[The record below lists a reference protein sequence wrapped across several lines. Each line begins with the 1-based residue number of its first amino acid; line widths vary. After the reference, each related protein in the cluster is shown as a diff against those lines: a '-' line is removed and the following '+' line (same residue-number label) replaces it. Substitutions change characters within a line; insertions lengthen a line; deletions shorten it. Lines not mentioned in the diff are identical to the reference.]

1 MKRAGWIGVVL
12 AVVFSGTADGQWLK
26 DKTPGIPRDKDG
38 NPLLSAPAPKL
49 PNGTPDLSGIW
60 RADPGGY
67 LDNIA
72 SDLKPGETLPWAEA
86 LFKRRSEEF
95 ATGHPTYKCMPDIG
109 PLYTF
114 GIFKVLQTPGTMAML
129 SEWGP
134 YRQILT
140 DGRELPKD
148 PNPTWMGYSVG
159 RWDGDTFVVSS
170 AGFNDQT
177 WLDYNGHPHSEA
189 LRVTERFRRKNFGEM
204 EVRITFDDSK
214 AYTRPW
220 TIAVTAR
227 LMPDTELIEY
237 VCGENE
243 KSVQRFSVTDAERQR
258 ARAKNV
264 VGREVLAKYEGAY
277 SMQAPGGRAQN
288 ANAMDWIVELV
299 GDELTMRPPAGGRQT
314 LVPESAT
321 VFYITGQRVEF
332 FLDASGSPTHFVM
345 TIVEGDMKAVRK

>member
-1 MKRAGWIGVVL
+1 MKRASATAWFVL
-12 AVVFSGTADGQWLK
+12 FVGLASAANAQWLK
-26 DKTPGIPRDKDG
+26 EKTPGIPRDKDG
-38 NPLLSAPAPKL
+38 KPQLDAPAPKL
-49 PNGTPDLSGIW
+49 PDGTPDLSGLW
-60 RADPGGY
+60 RTDPGAY

-95 ATGHPTYKCMPDIG
+95 ATNHPTYRCMPEIG

-114 GIFKVLQTPGTMAML
+114 NIFKMLQTPGTMAML
-129 SEWGP
+129 SESGP

-140 DGRELPKD
+140 DGRDLPKD

-159 RWDGDTFVVSS
+159 RWEGDTFVVSS

-177 WLDYNGHPHSEA
+177 WLDYNGHPHTDA

-204 EVRITFDDSK
+204 EVRVTFEDLK

-220 TIAVTAR
+220 TVTLTAH
-227 LMPDTELIEY
+227 LMPDTEIIEY

-243 KSVQRFSVTDAERQR
+243 KSVQRFMVTEAERQR
-258 ARAKNV
+258 ARANTV
-264 VGREVLAKYEGAY
+264 PRDVLSKYEGTY
-277 SMQAPGGRAQN
+277 VMGTPPGRMQEYV
-288 ANAMDWIVELV
+288 VELV
-299 GDELTMRPPAGGRQT
+299 GPELTARAPAGGRYT
-314 LVPESAT
+314 LVPESPT

-332 FLDASGSPTHFVM
+332 FLDAQGLPTHFVM
-345 TIVEGDMKAVRK
+345 TIVEGEMKAIRK

>member
-1 MKRAGWIGVVL
+1 MQRLIAAFFVYL
-12 AVVFSGTADGQWLK
+12 SFSASADAQWLK
-26 DKTPGIPRDKDG
+26 EKTPGIPRDKDG
-38 NPLLSAPAPKL
+38 KPQLDAPAPKL
-49 PNGTPDLSGIW
+49 PDGTPDLSGLW
-60 RADPGGY
+60 RADPGAY

-95 ATGHPTYKCMPDIG
+95 ATNHPTYRCMPEIG

-114 GIFKVLQTPGTMAML
+114 NIFKILQTPGTMAQL
-129 SEWGP
+129 SESGP

-177 WLDYNGHPHSEA
+177 WLDYNGHPHTDA

-204 EVRITFDDSK
+204 EVQITFDDPK

-220 TIAVTAR
+220 TVSLTAR
-227 LMPDTELIEY
+227 YMPDTELIEY

-243 KSVQRFSVTDAERQR
+243 KSAQRFLVTEAERQR
-258 ARAKNV
+258 ARALNPV
-264 VGREVLAKYEGAY
+264 AREVLSKYAGTY
-277 SMQAPGGRAQN
+277 SMSAPGRTV
-288 ANAMDWIVELV
+288 DYVVELV
-299 GDELTMRPPAGGRQT
+299 GSELTMKAPAGGRYT
-314 LVPESAT
+314 LVPESPT

-332 FLDASGSPTHFVM
+332 FLDAKGLPTHFMM

>member
-1 MKRAGWIGVVL
+1 MQRSAVAAAVLLIGLV
-12 AVVFSGTADGQWLK
+12 ASADAQWLK
-26 DKTPGIPRDKDG
+26 DKTPGVPRDKDG
-38 NPLLSAPAPKL
+38 KPKL
-49 PNGTPDLSGIW
+49 DAPPPRLADGTPDLSGLW
-60 RADPGGY
+60 RTDPGAY

-95 ATGHPTYKCMPDIG
+95 GTNHPTYRCMPEIG

-114 GIFKVLQTPGTMAML
+114 NIFKMLQTPGTMAML
-129 SEWGP
+129 SESGP

-159 RWDGDTFVVSS
+159 RWEGDTFVVSS
-170 AGFNDQT
+170 GGFNDQT
-177 WLDYNGHPHSEA
+177 WLDYNGHPHTEA

-204 EVRITFDDSK
+204 EVLVTFDDPK

-220 TIAVTAR
+220 TVTLTAR

-243 KSVQRFSVTDAERQR
+243 KSVQRFMVTEAERQR
-258 ARAKNV
+258 ARAANPV
-264 VGREVLAKYEGAY
+264 PHEVLVKYEGTYEMAARGSTAGY
-277 SMQAPGGRAQN
+277 V
-288 ANAMDWIVELV
+288 VELM
-299 GDELTMRPPAGGRQT
+299 GSELTMKSPAGGRYT
-314 LVPESAT
+314 LVPESPT

-332 FLDASGSPTHFVM
+332 FPDATGSPTHFVM
-345 TIVEGDMKAVRK
+345 TIVEGDMKAIRK

>member
-1 MKRAGWIGVVL
+1 MKRSAVAAVVL
-12 AVVFSGTADGQWLK
+12 LMGLVASADAQWLK

-38 NPLLSAPAPKL
+38 KPQLDAPAPTL
-49 PNGTPDLSGIW
+49 ADGTPDLSGLW
-60 RADPGGY
+60 RTDPGAY

-72 SDLKPGETLPWAEA
+72 SDLKPGETLPWVEA

-95 ATGHPTYKCMPDIG
+95 ATNHPTYRCMPEIG

-114 GIFKVLQTPGTMAML
+114 NIFKMLQTPGTMAQL
-129 SEWGP
+129 SESGP

-159 RWDGDTFVVSS
+159 RWEGDTFVVSS
-170 AGFNDQT
+170 AGFNDET
-177 WLDYNGHPHSEA
+177 WLDYNGHPHTDA

-204 EVRITFDDSK
+204 EVQVTFDDPK

-220 TIAVTAR
+220 TVTLTSR
-227 LMPDTELIEY
+227 LMPDTEIIEY

-243 KSVQRFSVTDAERQR
+243 KSTQRFLVTDAERQR
-258 ARAKNV
+258 ARAVNPV
-264 VGREVLAKYEGAY
+264 AREVLSKYEGTY
-277 SMQAPGGRAQN
+277 SMAAPGRTV
-288 ANAMDWIVELV
+288 DYVVELAD
-299 GDELTMRPPAGGRQT
+299 DELTMKAPAGGRYT
-314 LVPESAT
+314 LVSESPT

-332 FLDASGSPTHFVM
+332 FLDAKGSPTHFVM

>member
-1 MKRAGWIGVVL
+1 MKRASTATWI
-12 AVVFSGTADGQWLK
+12 VVFLASLCGSADGQWLK

-38 NPLLSAPAPKL
+38 KPKLDAPAPRL
-49 PNGTPDLSGIW
+49 ADGTPDLSGLW
-60 RADPGGY
+60 RTDPGAY

-95 ATGHPTYKCMPDIG
+95 ATNHPTYRCMPEIG
-109 PLYTF
+109 PLYSF
-114 GIFKVLQTPGTMAML
+114 NIFKMLQTPGTMAML
-129 SEWGP
+129 SESGP

-140 DGRELPKD
+140 DGRDLPKD
-148 PNPTWMGYSVG
+148 PNPTWIGYSVG
-159 RWDGDTFVVSS
+159 RWEGDTFVVSS

-177 WLDYNGHPHSEA
+177 WLDYNGHPHTEA

-204 EVRITFDDSK
+204 EVQITFDDPK

-220 TIAVTAR
+220 TVSLTAR
-227 LMPDTELIEY
+227 YMADTEIIEF

-243 KSVQRFSVTDAERQR
+243 KSVQRFIVTEAERQR
-258 ARAKNV
+258 ARATNPV
-264 VGREVLAKYEGAY
+264 PRDVLAKYEGTY
-277 SMQAPGGRAQN
+277 VMEAPGRA
-288 ANAMDWIVELV
+288 MEFKVELV
-299 GDELTMRPPAGGRQT
+299 GDELTARPPAGGRYT
-314 LVPESAT
+314 LVPESPT

-332 FLDASGSPTHFVM
+332 FLDAKGWPTHFVM